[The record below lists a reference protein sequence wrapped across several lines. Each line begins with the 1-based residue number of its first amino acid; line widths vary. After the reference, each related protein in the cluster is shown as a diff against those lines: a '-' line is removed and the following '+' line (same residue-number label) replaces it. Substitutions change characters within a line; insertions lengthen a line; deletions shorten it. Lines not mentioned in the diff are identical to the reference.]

1 MSSERSTLLHEIALM
16 MTPGIGPVLA
26 KNLISYCGSAE
37 SVFKTSKAKLE
48 KIPDVGPVAAN
59 AVRNSDSI
67 EAAEAE
73 LQFIEAKKIQA
84 LSYHS
89 AEYPRR
95 LLACTDGPPLLFF
108 KGTEVLNHNRVV
120 AIVGTRKPTEYGK
133 KTTTQLVEKL
143 AQYGSLIISGLAYGI
158 DIKAHRAAL
167 ECGLPTVGVMA
178 HGFDRLY
185 PSAHKS
191 TAGKM
196 LENGGLMTDFFSTS
210 DFLPQNFIRRN
221 RIVAGMAD
229 VTIVVESGIS
239 GGSMITADCANSYN
253 RDVYAVPGK
262 IDSKLSEGC
271 NFLIKTNQAALLD
284 SVDEL
289 AESLGWTDS
298 AVKPRKQREL
308 FIQLSP
314 EESRIVEVLKS
325 KDSTP
330 FEELVS
336 KSEIS
341 QSVVAS
347 SLLNLEFQG
356 VVKRLPGKAYGMA

>member
-1 MSSERSTLLHEIALM
+1 
-16 MTPGIGPVLA
+16 
-26 KNLISYCGSAE
+26 
-37 SVFKTSKAKLE
+37 
-48 KIPDVGPVAAN
+48 
-59 AVRNSDSI
+59 
-67 EAAEAE
+67 
-73 LQFIEAKKIQA
+73 
-84 LSYHS
+84 
-89 AEYPRR
+89 
-95 LLACTDGPPLLFF
+95 
-108 KGTEVLNHNRVV
+108 
-120 AIVGTRKPTEYGK
+120 
-133 KTTTQLVEKL
+133 
-143 AQYGSLIISGLAYGI
+143 
-158 DIKAHRAAL
+158 
-167 ECGLPTVGVMA
+167 
-178 HGFDRLY
+178 
-185 PSAHKS
+185 
-191 TAGKM
+191 
-196 LENGGLMTDFFSTS
+196 
-210 DFLPQNFIRRN
+210 
-221 RIVAGMAD
+221 
-229 VTIVVESGIS
+229 
-239 GGSMITADCANSYN
+239 MITADCANSYN